1 MFVDIGIIAIL
12 LIGLIVGIVRGTA
25 KSIIKML
32 SLAGALVLTWY
43 LTPFVM
49 KFVFDTDMLNQLV
62 FGETLSLKSLF
73 AETAIASQMESSF
86 FIKALASP
94 LTEQVT
100 EILTKTGSAL
110 TYEQCL
116 PYVLAVYSATVF
128 VSFLVY
134 LVVRLLIMI
143 IAAIIKAIFLKYKP
157 RALSRI
163 IGGILGVVN
172 SVVITV
178 WILLIGSTLVPMP
191 SLTAPM
197 TSQTDESK
205 ILGWTY
211 EFVQKTYNDFLVKDS
226 YIEKAIKAAEKT
238 LNPGSASHTHSGV
251 YVCDGCGDSF
261 AGEWSEFLT
270 NYEGNVATVTT
281 EEYYVEMSAD
291 VENNMDVKLLCAT
304 IDDTISLRLT
314 YDADSQSWTYAYSE
328 NDGGANLTATG
339 TFASF
344 SAGDSLT
351 CANCDF
357 ADFTEKEPMIKSA
370 IATIVSNA
378 NSSLSEKNAGFT
390 MANLGL
396 N

>member
-25 KSIIKML
+25 KSIIKMA

-134 LVVRLLIMI
+134 LV
-143 IAAIIKAIFLKYKP
+143 
-157 RALSRI
+157 
-163 IGGILGVVN
+163 
-172 SVVITV
+172 
-178 WILLIGSTLVPMP
+178 LVH
-191 SLTAPM
+191 
-197 TSQTDESK
+197 
-205 ILGWTY
+205 
-211 EFVQKTYNDFLVKDS
+211 
-226 YIEKAIKAAEKT
+226 EK
-238 LNPGSASHTHSGV
+238 
-251 YVCDGCGDSF
+251 
-261 AGEWSEFLT
+261 
-270 NYEGNVATVTT
+270 
-281 EEYYVEMSAD
+281 
-291 VENNMDVKLLCAT
+291 
-304 IDDTISLRLT
+304 LT
-314 YDADSQSWTYAYSE
+314 YYRTKTVA
-328 NDGGANLTATG
+328 
-339 TFASF
+339 
-344 SAGDSLT
+344 
-351 CANCDF
+351 
-357 ADFTEKEPMIKSA
+357 
-370 IATIVSNA
+370 
-378 NSSLSEKNAGFT
+378 
-390 MANLGL
+390 
-396 N
+396 